1 MMAYLGLI
9 LIALLV
15 ISAFAL
21 SHYAKYSS
29 NSFLDIFSLIWSI
42 ICVCLVA
49 YEVGAPLMNIVTNDI
64 YLRDKYKTTAY
75 MVKIYDEEGASYD
88 AELINEVMEWNAEY
102 DKYVKHMN
110 GPFGIL
116 YPDTLIEG
124 TERITLLDE

>member
-1 MMAYLGLI
+1 MIAYLGSILMVLLI
-9 LIALLV
+9 
-15 ISAFAL
+15 ISAFVL
-21 SHYAKYSS
+21 SHYAKYNS
-29 NSFLDIFSLIWSI
+29 NSFLDIFSFIWSI

-49 YEVGAPLMNIVTNDI
+49 YKVFVPLMNIVTNSSD
-64 YLRDKYKTTAY
+64 LKDKYEAATY

>member
-1 MMAYLGLI
+1 MIAYLGLI
-9 LIALLV
+9 LMGLLI
-15 ISAFAL
+15 ISAFVL
-21 SHYAKYSS
+21 SHYAKYNS

-49 YEVGAPLMNIVTNDI
+49 YKVAVPLTNIVTNSSD
-64 YLRDKYKTTAY
+64 LKDKYKATTY
-75 MVKIYDEEGASYD
+75 MVKIYDEEDTPYD

-110 GPFGIL
+110 GLFGIL
-116 YPDTLIEG
+116 YPDKLIKG

>member
-1 MMAYLGLI
+1 
-9 LIALLV
+9 
-15 ISAFAL
+15 
-21 SHYAKYSS
+21 
-29 NSFLDIFSLIWSI
+29 
-42 ICVCLVA
+42 
-49 YEVGAPLMNIVTNDI
+49 MNIVTNDI

>member
-9 LIALLV
+9 LIALLI
-15 ISAFAL
+15 ISAFVL
-21 SHYAKYSS
+21 SHYAEYSS
-29 NSFLDIFSLIWSI
+29 NSFLDIFSFIWSI

-49 YEVGAPLMNIVTNDI
+49 YEVGVPLMNMVNNDI
-64 YLRDKYKTTAY
+64 YLKDKYEATTY
-75 MVKIYDEEGASYD
+75 MINVYDEENTPYD
-88 AELINEVMEWNAEY
+88 AELINKVMEWNAEY

-116 YPDTLIEG
+116 YPDKLIEG